1 MLDDWLCYLIGRYL
15 YIYCVILM
23 CFYDYLSNFGCGVGV
38 FVVVFLVWLRGY
50 FNIFVVVFLRYFFC
64 DLNSFFGNCNI
75 KYLKF

>member
-1 MLDDWLCYLIGRYL
+1 
-15 YIYCVILM
+15 M

-75 KYLKF
+75 KYLKFWYNNFNIIIIFFLDFFE